1 MGPATEQ
8 AVRAGRASVVQL
20 PLDLIDRDPRQP
32 RQSFNEASLR
42 ALAASLEKHSLLQ
55 PILVRP
61 GLAGRYRIVAGERRW
76 RAAMLAGWETMP
88 AIVRDLTERA
98 AAELAIVENEQRE
111 PVKRIETIRAMQRLV
126 DEHGYTHDDLALA
139 LGSERATVSHL
150 LRLLRLDPE
159 VQQMIG
165 DGIEELS
172 LGHARTLVSLTK
184 FQQRTLANRCV
195 RQKLSVRQLEQLVRK
210 LSSPDHA
217 SATANRDVDPNVRE
231 AAERLRLALGQPVD
245 IQWSAEQGRGAV
257 QIRFHSLEELDG
269 FLERVGQSTSVRF

>member
-1 MGPATEQ
+1 
-8 AVRAGRASVVQL
+8 
-20 PLDLIDRDPRQP
+20 
-32 RQSFNEASLR
+32 
-42 ALAASLEKHSLLQ
+42 
-55 PILVRP
+55 
-61 GLAGRYRIVAGERRW
+61 
-76 RAAMLAGWETMP
+76 MLAGWETMP

-150 LRLLRLDPE
+150 LRLLRLDPD